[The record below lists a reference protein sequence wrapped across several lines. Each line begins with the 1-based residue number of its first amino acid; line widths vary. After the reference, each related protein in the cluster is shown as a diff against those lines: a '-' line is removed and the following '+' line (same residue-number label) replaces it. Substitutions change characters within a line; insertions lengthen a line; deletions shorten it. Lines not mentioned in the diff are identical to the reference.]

1 MVSINNDASGHA
13 CFTEVWYTDASGCN
27 SGTKKTGYWWRLFNE
42 NEKTVRDALDLIKST
57 ALGQSKC
64 NACFQALRNGWWIF
78 ASGGRTFDDVF
89 NDQDI
94 WISYHWDKSAGFD
107 GLTSMKKEK
116 EITIS
121 QSAFD
126 RGLRAVAATIVH
138 ELAHVNGAPAAPS
151 TAAESTLQNCGFQ

>member
-1 MVSINNDASGHA
+1 
-13 CFTEVWYTDASGCN
+13 
-27 SGTKKTGYWWRLFNE
+27 
-42 NEKTVRDALDLIKST
+42 VRDTLDLIKST

-78 ASGGRTFDDVF
+78 ASGGRSFDDVF
-89 NDQDI
+89 NDRDI
-94 WISYHWDKSAGFD
+94 WISYHWDKSTGFD

-138 ELAHVNGAPAAPS
+138 ELAHVNSAPAAPS
-151 TAAESTLQNCGFQ
+151 TAAESTLQNCGFSDQFNPNAIGVNVHASPSRGLYRPSAGSRA